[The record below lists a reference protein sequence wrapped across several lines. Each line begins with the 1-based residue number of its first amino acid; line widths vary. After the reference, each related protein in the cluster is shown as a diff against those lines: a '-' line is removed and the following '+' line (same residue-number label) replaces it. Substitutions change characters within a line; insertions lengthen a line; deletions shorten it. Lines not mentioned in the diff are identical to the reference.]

1 MEKKKMDKYKK
12 LSIEIEK
19 LMEEDLYGEIK
30 VTFEKGHP
38 MKTTIVSNKK
48 Y

>member
-1 MEKKKMDKYKK
+1 MEKKKMEKYKR
-12 LSIEIEK
+12 LSTEIEK

-30 VTFEKGHP
+30 VTFEKGYP

>member
-1 MEKKKMDKYKK
+1 MEKKKMEKYKK
-12 LSIEIEK
+12 LSVEIEK

-30 VTFEKGHP
+30 VVFEKGHP
-38 MKTTIVSNKK
+38 MRTIVVSNKK